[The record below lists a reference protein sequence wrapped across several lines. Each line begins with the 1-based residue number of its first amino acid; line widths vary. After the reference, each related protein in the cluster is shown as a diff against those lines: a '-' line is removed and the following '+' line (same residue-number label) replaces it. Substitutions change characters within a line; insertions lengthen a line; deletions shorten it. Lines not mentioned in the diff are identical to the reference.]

1 MKTVEQRLDELE
13 LENATIRIAIEA
25 TRLENERLAKEL
37 EQIKL
42 RLTNKDDKSLFGLLG
57 I

>member
-1 MKTVEQRLDELE
+1 MKTVEQRLDALE

-37 EQIKL
+37 EQVKL